1 MKVLVAEKI
10 ADTGIEQLKKEFEVD
25 ERTGLSPEEL
35 KEAIGE
41 YDAIIVRSA
50 TQLNA
55 ETIERARNLKIIGRA
70 GIGLDNVDVEAATRK
85 GIIVAN
91 APQSNIISA
100 AEHTLALL
108 LSVCRNIPQAYNSLK
123 SGKWERSKFEGVELY
138 GKTLGILGLGKIG
151 TLVAQRAHSFDMEIV
166 AYDPYISKERA
177 SQLNIRMVETLEDL
191 LKEADFI
198 TIHLPKTGETKGMIG
213 AKEIAKMKKGV
224 RVVNAARGGLI
235 DEKALAEAIKSG
247 QVAGAGIDVFEKEPC
262 TDSPLFEF
270 ETVVATPHLGASTT
284 EAQDKAGFT
293 IAEQVAAALKG
304 DFVSNA
310 VNIAATGVEDAIKP
324 FLPLAEKIGRLL
336 TYLVEERVGDLEV
349 EYAGQIS
356 QYDTAILTVAVLKGL
371 FEAVVHEPVTYVNAP
386 VLAKERGIEVRETK
400 TSVSRDYINVITV
413 RTGDSRGKKVSAGG
427 TLLGKKNQERFV
439 SIYDFD
445 IDMVPSKYM
454 AFFRYEDRPG
464 MIGKVGT
471 ILGNNKINVANM
483 QVGRRVLH
491 GEALMGI
498 NVDEPI
504 LQEVIDEIKNQAGI
518 AEAKFMV
525 L

>member
-1 MKVLVAEKI
+1 MRILAAEKI
-10 ADTGIEQLKKEFEVD
+10 ADSGIEELRKEFEVD
-25 ERTGLSPEEL
+25 VRTGLSPEEL
-35 KEAIGE
+35 KEVIGQ
-41 YDAIIVRSA
+41 YDAIIIRSA
-50 TQLNA
+50 TQLDA
-55 ETIERARNLKIIGRA
+55 ETIERAQNLKIIGRA

-108 LSVCRNIPQAYNSLK
+108 LALCRNIPQAYNSLK
-123 SGKWERSKFEGVELY
+123 AGKWERSKFEGVELY

-151 TLVAQRAHSFDMEIV
+151 TLVAQRAHAFDMEIV

-177 SQLNIRMVETLEDL
+177 AQLNVRMAETLDDL
-191 LKEADFI
+191 LKEVDFI
-198 TIHLPKTGETKGMIG
+198 TIHLPRTAETKGMIG

-224 RVVNAARGGLI
+224 RIVNTARGGLV
-235 DEKALAEAIKSG
+235 DEKALAEAVKSG
-247 QVAGAGIDVFEKEPC
+247 HVAGAGLDVFEKEPC
-262 TDSPLFEF
+262 TDSSLLALDG
-270 ETVVATPHLGASTT
+270 VMATPHLGASTM
-284 EAQDKAGFT
+284 EAQDKAGYT

-304 DFVSNA
+304 ELVSNA
-310 VNIAATGVEDAIKP
+310 VNIAAAGIEDAVKP
-324 FLPLAEKIGRLL
+324 FLPLAEKIGCLL
-336 TYLVEERVGDLEV
+336 THLVEERVGDLELQ
-349 EYAGQIS
+349 YAGQIS

-371 FEAVVHEPVTYVNAP
+371 FGAVVHEPVTYVNAP
-386 VLAKERGIEVRETK
+386 ILAKERGIEIREVK
-400 TSVSRDYINVITV
+400 TPVSRDYINVITV
-413 RTGDSRGKKVSAGG
+413 STGDAQGKRISVGG
-427 TLLGKKNQERFV
+427 TLVGKKNQKRFV

-483 QVGRRVLH
+483 QVGRKVLH

-504 LQEVIDEIKNQAGI
+504 SQKVIEEIKSQAGI
-518 AEAKFMV
+518 TDAKFMV